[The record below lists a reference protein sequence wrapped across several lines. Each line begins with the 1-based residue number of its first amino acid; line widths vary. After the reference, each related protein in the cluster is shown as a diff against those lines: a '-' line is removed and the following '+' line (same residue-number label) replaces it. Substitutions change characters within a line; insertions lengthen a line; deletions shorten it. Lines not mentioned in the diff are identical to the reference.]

1 MSTVD
6 AAAIAAIV
14 NAAVPGADV
23 QAVTGD
29 QPGILVS
36 RDRLHDVARVLHAH
50 ADLQFTLLSDV
61 TAVDYLPRDPRF
73 ELIYHL
79 AAIELPTPGRL
90 RMKVPVPNDS
100 AHAPTVSD
108 IWPAAGW
115 LEREVWDLFGIAFDN
130 HTDLRR
136 VLMPEDWEGHPLRK
150 DYPVQIK
157 LTPKVYAPLQLTEQ
171 EFEANLAADRHV
183 RTGKGKGDPGR
194 TAR

>member
-6 AAAIAAIV
+6 AAAIVTIV
-14 NAAVPGADV
+14 NAAVPDADV

-29 QPGILVS
+29 QPGILVP
-36 RDRLHDVARVLHAH
+36 RDRLHAVARVLCQHAE
-50 ADLQFTLLSDV
+50 LQFTLLSDV
-61 TAVDYLPRDPRF
+61 VAVDYLPREPRF
-73 ELIYHL
+73 ELVYHL
-79 AAIELPTPGRL
+79 AAVEMPTPCRL
-90 RMKVPVPNDS
+90 RMKVLVPSDS

-108 IWPAAGW
+108 IWPSAGW
-115 LEREVWDLFGIAFDN
+115 LEREVWDMFGIAFDD

-150 DYPVQIK
+150 DYPVQITM
-157 LTPKVYAPLQLTEQ
+157 TPKVYAPLQLTEQ

-183 RTGKGKGDPGR
+183 RVGKGTADPGR